1 MSLREVTSADEI
13 SYHMIEVALATLRLR
28 SPELGGGVSM
38 AGLGLSAG
46 VSSGAGTPSP
56 AKRVE
61 TGSTPMKVEA
71 PVPSQLF
78 TSEKPTAAVVST
90 DIRTSILTVLRQEQ
104 DNGSAEGLGL
114 SNVIAKLAHCKAPAG
129 KVQEMLQELVTEG
142 EVFTTID
149 DDHFAVL

>member
-1 MSLREVTSADEI
+1 
-13 SYHMIEVALATLRLR
+13 
-28 SPELGGGVSM
+28 M
-38 AGLGLSAG
+38 AGLSLSAG

-56 AKRVE
+56 SKRVV
-61 TGSTPMKVEA
+61 TGSTPVKVDV

-78 TSEKPTAAVVST
+78 TTEKPTPAAVST
-90 DIRTSILTVLRQEQ
+90 DIRIAILTVLRQEQ

-114 SNVIAKLAHCKAPAG
+114 SNIIAKLAHCKAPAG
-129 KVQEMLQELVTEG
+129 KMEETLQELVTEG